1 MMKLSRNIKD
11 NAFIRGLYFWL
22 RRYKSYFVY
31 KRKFASC
38 SQSVTIS
45 PPFRCTNPKN
55 IYLGPNIGIGP
66 HANISALNAKFV
78 CKGNC
83 AIAEG
88 FTVHTGNHARIVG
101 LFVTDIHEKN
111 KPKGYDKDVVV
122 EQDVWIA
129 SNVTLLSGVTI
140 GRGATIAAGA
150 VVNKDIP
157 PYSIC
162 GGIPAKVIK
171 FYWDIE
177 QIMEHERK
185 LYPIEERYSKEK
197 LMEIFDK
204 YQ

>member
-1 MMKLSRNIKD
+1 M
-11 NAFIRGLYFWL
+11 
-22 RRYKSYFVY
+22 
-31 KRKFASC
+31 
-38 SQSVTIS
+38 
-45 PPFRCTNPKN
+45 
-55 IYLGPNIGIGP
+55 
-66 HANISALNAKFV
+66 
-78 CKGNC
+78 
-83 AIAEG
+83 
-88 FTVHTGNHARIVG
+88 
-101 LFVTDIHEKN
+101 TDIHEHN

-122 EQDVWIA
+122 EKDVWIA

-150 VVNKDIP
+150 VVNRDIP

-177 QIMEHERK
+177 QIMEHERI